1 MHYLIVSN
9 CICCNIQSEMTLQR
23 ESGRI
28 MSKGQG
34 QILIAKVVNESGQYW
49 SGLHACLVEDTY
61 GI

>member
-1 MHYLIVSN
+1 MYRHYLIVSN

-49 SGLHACLVEDTY
+49 SGLHA
-61 GI
+61 